1 MTVSACQ
8 SDILQLVR
16 QGGSCTIVADSSKFD
31 RVALAQLCPL
41 DRVDVL
47 VTDAFPRPNLARAL
61 DAAGVDIQLAGDHSP
76 RRRRPGKRVRSGGI

>member
-1 MTVSACQ
+1 MTVPARQ
-8 SDILQLVR
+8 SDIPKAVR
-16 QGGSCTIVADSSKFD
+16 RRGSRTIVVDSSKFD

-61 DAAGVDIQLAGDHSP
+61 DAAGVDIEVAGGP
-76 RRRRPGKRVRSGGI
+76 